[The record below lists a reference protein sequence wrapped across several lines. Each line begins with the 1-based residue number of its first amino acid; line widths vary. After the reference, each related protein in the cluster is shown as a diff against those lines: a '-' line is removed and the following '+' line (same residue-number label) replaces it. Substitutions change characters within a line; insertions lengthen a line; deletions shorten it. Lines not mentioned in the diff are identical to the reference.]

1 MGELTFD
8 LQSVKYQGKVYRGC
22 TLYLND
28 DRKEARIL
36 ARKNRIFFL
45 NRQVYF
51 LNRPISLLSITYD
64 ASTIIDVS
72 GRSLTVNKDILMET
86 SEQQESS
93 KIADLISQPRMEVEV
108 KTRQMLIQTEDM
120 IRDFFETRQQALNFL
135 LSVRQQPR
143 KTMFGLLIEF
153 AENPVEDPIGMR
165 VRMYSDSLAKSM
177 DDLKA
182 RLSEAE
188 SLVGKD
194 RVERLCAIMYFI
206 SDLQDVFFDGKD
218 PKRMGILK
226 EFGLEIGFDETFF
239 EELEKRSSPGD
250 GFLDL
255 FHNVRFVDL
264 GSEAAYA
271 RA

>member
-1 MGELTFD
+1 
-8 LQSVKYQGKVYRGC
+8 
-22 TLYLND
+22 
-28 DRKEARIL
+28 
-36 ARKNRIFFL
+36 
-45 NRQVYF
+45 
-51 LNRPISLLSITYD
+51 
-64 ASTIIDVS
+64 
-72 GRSLTVNKDILMET
+72 
-86 SEQQESS
+86 
-93 KIADLISQPRMEVEV
+93 
-108 KTRQMLIQTEDM
+108 
-120 IRDFFETRQQALNFL
+120 
-135 LSVRQQPR
+135 
-143 KTMFGLLIEF
+143 
-153 AENPVEDPIGMR
+153 MR

-206 SDLQDVFFDGKD
+206 GDLQDVFFDGKD